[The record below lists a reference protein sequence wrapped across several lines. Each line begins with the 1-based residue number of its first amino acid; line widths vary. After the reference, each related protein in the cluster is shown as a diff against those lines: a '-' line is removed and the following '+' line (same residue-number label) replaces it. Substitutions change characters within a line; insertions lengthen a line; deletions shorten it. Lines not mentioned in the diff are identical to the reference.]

1 MTACPM
7 GTIYER
13 FVRPLL
19 FRIDPETAHH
29 LAIRCLELSSR
40 TPWIWRSVPTKAER
54 NISKDLFGLHFPN
67 PVGLAA
73 GFDKN
78 AVALPAWAGLGFG
91 FAEVGTITSL
101 PQDGNPK
108 PRIFRI
114 PENQALINRL
124 GFNNEGAERVALRL
138 EALKR
143 SGRWP
148 KIPVGINLGKSK
160 IIPLE
165 VAAEDYCRAFRS
177 LSHLGDYFVL
187 NVSSPNTPGLRR
199 LQERGAIQELFSVVQ
214 LEANGKPVLVKI
226 APDLDWQQV
235 EDVLDMAESH
245 GLAGVIATNTTI
257 DHTAIPERFRTEG
270 GLSGLPLQR
279 RAMEVLEF
287 VKQRSKVPLI
297 SVGGIMSADEALR
310 RLDAGADLVQIYT
323 GFIYRGPGLIR
334 EILKR
339 VPASSKSLEPPG

>member
-1 MTACPM
+1 MNKFAM
-7 GTIYER
+7 GAMYER

-19 FRIDPETAHH
+19 FLLDPETAHH
-29 LAIRCLELSSR
+29 LAIRCFQLSSL
-40 TPWIWRSVPTKAER
+40 TPSIWRLVPTEPEPKF
-54 NISKDLFGLHFPN
+54 SKHLFGLHFPN

-91 FAEVGTITSL
+91 FAEVGTITSIK
-101 PQDGNPK
+101 QDGNPK

-114 PENQALINRL
+114 AESEALINRL
-124 GFNNEGAERVALRL
+124 GFNNEGAERIAVRL
-138 EALKR
+138 NALKK

-148 KIPVGINLGKSK
+148 EIPVGINLGKSK

-165 VAAEDYCRAFRS
+165 AAAEDYCRAFRS

-187 NVSSPNTPGLRR
+187 NVSSPNTPGLRQ
-199 LQERGAIQELFSVVQ
+199 LQERAAIRELFSVVRH
-214 LEANGKPVLVKI
+214 EAGGKPILVKI
-226 APDLDWQQV
+226 SPDLDWRQT
-235 EDVLDMAESH
+235 ENVLEMAESND
-245 GLAGVIATNTTI
+245 LAGVIATNTTT
-257 DHTAIPERFRTEG
+257 DHNAIPAQFRTEG
-270 GLSGLPLQR
+270 GLSGLPLRR
-279 RAMEVLEF
+279 RAMEVLQF
-287 VKQRSKVPLI
+287 VKQRSKLPVI

-339 VPASSKSLEPPG
+339 IHAESNAWEPPA

>member
-1 MTACPM
+1 MTEFAM

-19 FRIDPETAHH
+19 FRFDPETAHH

-40 TPWIWRSVPTKAER
+40 TPSVWHLIQAKPDPKF
-54 NISKDLFGLHFPN
+54 SKDLFGLHFPN

-91 FAEVGTITSL
+91 FAEVGTITSVK
-101 PQDGNPK
+101 QEGNPK

-114 PENQALINRL
+114 PESEALINRL

-138 EALKR
+138 DALKK

-148 KIPVGINLGKSK
+148 EIPIGINLGKSR

-165 VAAEDYCRAFRS
+165 TAAEDYCRAFRP
-177 LSHLGDYFVL
+177 LSQLGDYFVL
-187 NVSSPNTPGLRR
+187 NVSSPNTPGLRQ
-199 LQERGAIQELFSVVQ
+199 LQERDAMKELFSAVGR
-214 LEANGKPVLVKI
+214 EAGGKPVLVKM
-226 APDLDWQQV
+226 APDLDWHEV
-235 EDVLDMAESH
+235 ENVLNMAESF
-245 GLAGVIATNTTI
+245 GLAGVIATNTTT

-270 GLSGLPLQR
+270 GLSGLPLR
-279 RAMEVLEF
+279 GRAMEILQF
-287 VKQRSKVPLI
+287 VKQRSKLPVI

-310 RLDAGADLVQIYT
+310 RLDAGADLVQVYT
-323 GFIYRGPGLIR
+323 GFIYRGPSLIR
-334 EILKR
+334 EILR
-339 VPASSKSLEPPG
+339 RIPAGSKGWEPPG

>member
-1 MTACPM
+1 MTGFPM

-13 FVRPLL
+13 LVRPLL
-19 FRIDPETAHH
+19 FRFDPETAHH

-40 TPWIWRSVPTKAER
+40 TPSVWHLIQGKPDPKFA
-54 NISKDLFGLHFPN
+54 KHLFGLHFPN

-78 AVALPAWAGLGFG
+78 GVALPAWAGLGFG

-101 PQDGNPK
+101 EQEGNPK

-114 PENQALINRL
+114 PESEALINRL

-138 EALKR
+138 GALKK

-148 KIPVGINLGKSK
+148 GIPIGINLGKSR

-165 VAAEDYCRAFRS
+165 QATEDYCRAFRPFS
-177 LSHLGDYFVL
+177 QLGDYFVL
-187 NVSSPNTPGLRR
+187 NVSSPNTPGLRQ
-199 LQERGAIQELFSVVQ
+199 LQERDAMKELFSAVGR
-214 LEANGKPVLVKI
+214 EAGGKPVLVKM
-226 APDLDWQQV
+226 APDLDWHEV
-235 EDVLDMAESH
+235 ENVLNMAESI
-245 GLAGVIATNTTI
+245 GLAGVIATNTTT
-257 DHTAIPERFRTEG
+257 DHSAIPKRFQTEG
-270 GLSGLPLQR
+270 GLSGLPLR
-279 RAMEVLEF
+279 GRAMEILRF
-287 VKQRSKVPLI
+287 VKQRSKLPVI

-323 GFIYRGPGLIR
+323 GFIYRGPTLVR

-339 VPASSKSLEPPG
+339 IPAG